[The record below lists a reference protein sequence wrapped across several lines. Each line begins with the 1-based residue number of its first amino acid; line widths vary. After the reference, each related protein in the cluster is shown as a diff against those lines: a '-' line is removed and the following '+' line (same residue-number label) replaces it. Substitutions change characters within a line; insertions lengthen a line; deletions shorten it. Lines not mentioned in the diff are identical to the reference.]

1 MEIKKYTKEEVLDFN
16 PGNWVFRSSSG
27 YAGYDPKNSDYN
39 LPYPD
44 ESKWIYESD
53 YMERKRLKL
62 KYYDDYNLISEFRG
76 ECLPFGEYPEY
87 VIQEF
92 LNKKYFK

>member
-1 MEIKKYTKEEVLDFN
+1 MEKNYTKEQILGFN
-16 PGNWVFRSSSG
+16 ESDWLFERSSGHGG
-27 YAGYDPKNSDYN
+27 YRNIDKYSKEFNKWVCTQEFLNYRLEKNCYEKDY
-39 LPYPD
+39 
-44 ESKWIYESD
+44 K
-53 YMERKRLKL
+53 
-62 KYYDDYNLISEFRG
+62 LISEFRG